1 MPDTD
6 QDQDNQP
13 LHGPNLILDVENF
26 GPIAEAKNIE
36 FRPMTVFVGPSNTG
50 KSYLA
55 RLLHAILKAKNGDS
69 LRPDAV
75 PPSVTDYFRSIDQN
89 ELNAYVSEIQTFVET
104 QSDRRS
110 TVMHFDKMSANLQGF
125 VASATKD
132 WLNSLAT
139 RAITEVEHYFQ
150 RDLTQIVTGGSG
162 DAPMLTKAFTC
173 SREWIMTFSSDFE
186 SHTASIG
193 NVNLIIENRFR
204 FDLLRY
210 DDQDTFRRR
219 RIESQLLNALEESI
233 AARMSAFVRSH
244 YAPAGRT
251 GILAS
256 RAVLKST
263 ILANLTWAQIYGLE
277 IGQLD
282 PIVGEFLSSLT
293 GSSNAVN
300 NASARPSRLMSW
312 QSRRPGMLGI
322 ANLMSSK
329 LLQGRIEPNSGLDD
343 GSYDYVTES
352 FHGPLERASS
362 MVTEIAPLVLSIR
375 NRVRGGE
382 LLIIDE
388 PEAHLH
394 PEAQQRMAAML
405 AYLVRRGVRVLITTH
420 SHYMVEAMGMFVCAS
435 RIGDNARVRSMGEL
449 MGEHGD
455 DRGDIRHELY
465 LNEDEVAVYGFK
477 ERDEAGTVVEPIRF
491 DPESYSYSPEDYSVA
506 LLDQFNRISRV
517 INERIDAD
525 ELAANA

>member
-1 MPDTD
+1 MTDTD

-26 GPIAEAKNIE
+26 GPIAEAKNVE

-69 LRPDAV
+69 LRPNAV
-75 PPSVTDYFRSIDQN
+75 PPSVTDYFGSIDQS
-89 ELNAYVSEIQTFVET
+89 ELNAFVSEIQTFVET

-110 TVMHFDKMSANLQGF
+110 TVMPFDQMSENLQSF

-150 RDLTQIVTGGSG
+150 RDLTQIVTSDSGG
-162 DAPMLTKAFTC
+162 APMLTRAFTG
-173 SREWIMTFSSDFE
+173 SQEWLMTFYSDSEF
-186 SHTASIG
+186 HTTSIG
-193 NVNLIIENRFR
+193 NVNLDIERPFR

-210 DDQDTFRRR
+210 DDRNPAKRR
-219 RIESQLLNALEESI
+219 RIVSGLLNALDESVSN
-233 AARMSAFVRSH
+233 RMNAFVRSH

-312 QSRRPGMLGI
+312 RSRRPGMLGI
-322 ANLMSSK
+322 ADLMSSK

-343 GSYDYVTES
+343 GSYDYVTAS

-405 AYLVRRGVRVLITTH
+405 AYIVQVGVRVLITTH
-420 SHYMVEAMGMFVCAS
+420 SHYFVEQLGALV
-435 RIGDNARVRSMGEL
+435 NA
-449 MGEHGD
+449 GD
-455 DRGDIRHELY
+455 DRVDPDERERHLGLLGREIDRELF
-465 LNEDEVAVYGFK
+465 LRQDEVAVYEFEPRDDIGSPSDVSELEFDTEAYAYYPGRYSSALVDQRNRNMNMLGARLGF
-477 ERDEAGTVVEPIRF
+477 
-491 DPESYSYSPEDYSVA
+491 
-506 LLDQFNRISRV
+506 
-517 INERIDAD
+517 
-525 ELAANA
+525 